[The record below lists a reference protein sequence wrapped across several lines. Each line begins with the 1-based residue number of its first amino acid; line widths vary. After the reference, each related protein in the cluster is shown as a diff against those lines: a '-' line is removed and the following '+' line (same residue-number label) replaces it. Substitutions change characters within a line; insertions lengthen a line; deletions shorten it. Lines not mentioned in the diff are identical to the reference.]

1 MALVEILLRLLV
13 AFFLGGLVGLE
24 REIHGRP
31 AGLRTHILV
40 AFGSALTM
48 IVSMY
53 AFAGLNI
60 NYDPGRIAAQVVS
73 GIGFLGAGTILRDGL
88 SIKGLTTAASLWMVA
103 AIGLAAGAGMHLI
116 AIISALMALVVL
128 YVLHPLETKFE
139 ASRPDNE
146 LEVVVNSVDCFAAV
160 LDLMRKYQ
168 GKLTKLELGANGLSL
183 KLSFKSPNI
192 ELTARILEDFAQLER
207 ARRHSSSGAGS

>member
-1 MALVEILLRLLV
+1 MELVDILLRLVV

-48 IVSMY
+48 IVSIY
-53 AFAGLNI
+53 GFAGLNL

-73 GIGFLGAGTILRDGL
+73 GIGFLGAGTILREGI

-116 AIISALMALVVL
+116 AIVSALLVLVVL

-146 LEVVVNSVDCFAAV
+146 LEVSVSSVDSFGAV
-160 LDLMRKYQ
+160 LRLMRKYQ
-168 GKLTKLELGANGLSL
+168 GKLTKLQVGDEGISL
-183 KLSFKSPNI
+183 KLSFKITNI
-192 ELTARILEDFAQLER
+192 ELTETILEDFAQLER
-207 ARRHSSSGAGS
+207 ARHHH

>member
-1 MALVEILLRLLV
+1 LELVDILLRLVV

-48 IVSMY
+48 IVSIY
-53 AFAGLNI
+53 GFAGLNL

-73 GIGFLGAGTILRDGL
+73 GIGFLGAGTILREGI

-116 AIISALMALVVL
+116 AIVSALLVLVVL

-146 LEVVVNSVDCFAAV
+146 LEVSVSSVDSFGAV
-160 LDLMRKYQ
+160 LRLMRKYQ
-168 GKLTKLELGANGLSL
+168 GKLTKLQVGDEGISL
-183 KLSFKSPNI
+183 KLSFKITNI
-192 ELTARILEDFAQLER
+192 ELTETILEDFAQLER
-207 ARRHSSSGAGS
+207 ARHHH